1 MIPLHPNLV
10 LDHEYHVVKI
20 NDRTLIHDWLVE
32 TFGLP
37 GSGIRTAQMLKRDG
51 WVHDMYDLSALECH
65 KRAEW
70 CMETFGPMYN
80 DTIMAGKWY
89 GAELPF
95 QTGGVTPK
103 RQFVF
108 MFRDDKLYTMYK
120 MMFSENEST
129 M

>member
-1 MIPLHPNLV
+1 
-10 LDHEYHVVKI
+10 LDQQANAGGTTTIES
-20 NDRTLIHDWLVE
+20 TLGMSEIGCGLSWQHDMAVTQE
-32 TFGLP
+32 RENMRVA
-37 GSGIRTAQMLKRDG
+37 SRLKQDG

-95 QTGGVTPK
+95 QTGMPLPK
-103 RQFVF
+103 KQYVF
-108 MFRDDKLYTMYK
+108 MFRDDKLYTMYR
-120 MMFSENEST
+120 MMYPE
-129 M
+129 